1 MAAKIPEGLR
11 GDLAQAVAQENTLWG
26 SKKSLTVASG
36 ALRADERVLA
46 ATTTYRKQGN
56 VNQSGVLIVTDQRL
70 LFVHARAFASATEE
84 IPLANISGVIDRK
97 GLLQGAIVVTGSGGI
112 TTSFTNITKDRVAP
126 VMEAIRSHL
135 RVPGGAP
142 VAQAAPAPAAPDTAD
157 QIRKLAELRDAG
169 ILTEEEFT
177 AKKRQILGL

>member
-1 MAAKIPEGLR
+1 MVKIPEGLR
-11 GDLAQAVAQENTLWG
+11 GDLAEAVAQENSLWG
-26 SKKSLTVASG
+26 SKKSLVVASG
-36 ALRADERVLA
+36 ALRDDERVLA
-46 ATTTYRKQGN
+46 ATTTFRKQGN
-56 VNQSGVLIVTDQRL
+56 VNQQGALIVTDQRL

-84 IPLANISGVIDRK
+84 IPLANISGVVDRK
-97 GLLQGAIVVTGSGGI
+97 GLLQGAIVVTGAGGI
-112 TTSFTNITKDRVAP
+112 TTSFSNITKDRVGP

-135 RVPGGAP
+135 RVPGNATVAPTGAS
-142 VAQAAPAPAAPDTAD
+142 PDSAD